1 MKKTVVLIAAL
12 LVLALQ
18 AQPQITTVNLP
29 DTVTVDD
36 KTGSTT
42 TQTRLVKKVDDQ
54 TGTITTT
61 TTTTQAVIQVEFNRA
76 ELQTEKDH
84 NITDYI
90 PEAQVR
96 LDALIARNAEIDEIL
111 SVFK

>member
-1 MKKTVVLIAAL
+1 MKKTVILIAVL

-18 AQPQITTVNLP
+18 AQPQVTTVNLP
-29 DTVTVDD
+29 DKITVDD

-42 TQTRLVKKVDDQ
+42 TQARIVEKVNDQ

-61 TTTTQAVIQVEFNRA
+61 TTTTQVVIQVEFDRA
-76 ELQTEKDH
+76 VLQTEKDH
-84 NITDYI
+84 NISDYI
-90 PEAQVR
+90 PEAQAK